1 MMQDLR
7 AYERHSKGKAVIIY
21 AMDASGSMKGKKIE
35 ASKKAGIALA
45 FKAINKKDNIG
56 LIVFKNKVISM
67 VEPTQNF
74 ALLLK
79 EITPIR
85 ASGETD
91 FGSTIAKAIEMFPSE
106 KITKHLILLSDA
118 LPTYGA
124 DPEHETLAA
133 ISLAKDN
140 DITVSLIGINLDK
153 KGEDLGRRIIEIGE
167 GKFWKVTNVDELD
180 KIVLED
186 YYGVMWTRKQ

>member
-1 MMQDLR
+1 
-7 AYERHSKGKAVIIY
+7 
-21 AMDASGSMKGKKIE
+21 
-35 ASKKAGIALA
+35 
-45 FKAINKKDNIG
+45 
-56 LIVFKNKVISM
+56 M
-67 VEPTQNF
+67 VEPTQDF
-74 ALLLK
+74 SLLLK

-91 FGSTIAKAIEMFPSE
+91 FSSTVSKAIEMFPTE

-133 ISLAKDN
+133 IALAKEN
-140 DITVSLIGINLDK
+140 GITISLIGINLDK
-153 KGEDLGRRIIEIGE
+153 KGEELGRKMIEIGE
-167 GKFWKVTNVDELD
+167 GKFWTVKNVDELD

-186 YYGVMWTRKQ
+186 YYGVM